1 MSFDAS
7 PFKNNGDPK
16 ETPEELKQVHLSLD
30 EFKSE
35 LISRGFEV
43 SSENNNVYY
52 HPIFPDFRFK
62 ILKTVVRVEKKIYSL
77 RGGTWRLNESYLISR
92 DLHLALFAADKITKR
107 PTLSVDDFKSGL
119 ISRGYVENLGNA
131 NIYHHPNF
139 PDHRFVIGP
148 DVRLEREAI
157 SQWKE
162 KEWQL
167 DSYYSLSGE
176 LQIALTAADLMFIKP
191 VNVQKRRELLAIPM
205 QIILIVLGSIFLFS
219 GILLLF
225 VPKTVAPNFL
235 DTLFIIL
242 GLLFLPTILRRSID
256 YRKFQRSSLVT
267 SATVVGKDFK
277 IDRDPD
283 GPDQKMY
290 FLVVQFEALGL
301 ESSENQ
307 VTLRAKVKEQ
317 LYLSSMTGSTVML
330 EYAAKDPRIAQLEGE
345 Q

>member
-1 MSFDAS
+1 MSFDTS
-7 PFKNNGDPK
+7 PFDKNGDPK
-16 ETPEELKQVHLSLD
+16 EIPEAGEQVHLSLD

-43 SSENNNVYY
+43 SSEKDIVYH

-92 DLHLALFAADKITKR
+92 DLHLALFAADKIIKR
-107 PTLSVDDFKSGL
+107 PSLSLDDFKNGL
-119 ISRGYVENLGNA
+119 ISRGYVENIGNT

-139 PDHRFVIGP
+139 PEHRFMIGP
-148 DVRLEREAI
+148 GVRLEREII
-157 SQWKE
+157 SRWRE

-191 VNVQKRRELLAIPM
+191 VNVQKRRALLAIPM
-205 QIILIVLGSIFLFS
+205 QIILIALGSIFLIS
-219 GILLLF
+219 GILFLF
-225 VPKTVAPNFL
+225 VQKTVAPNFL

-256 YRKFQRSSLVT
+256 YRKFQGTSLVT

-277 IDRDPD
+277 IGRDPD
-283 GPDQKMY
+283 GPDRKSY

-317 LYLSSMTGSTVML
+317 LYLSSMTGSTVMV
-330 EYAAKDPRIAQLEGE
+330 EYAAKDPRIALLEGE
-345 Q
+345 Y